1 MLTFGVTAK
10 TNPSYIVIP
19 ADRSRT
25 TNLYVFNA
33 ADLTKSVS
41 KITMP
46 KENNGQYVIWGD
58 SYSKSISMS
67 SEKAYVIWH
76 RSDGWAE
83 RNLGYYVF
91 VLSKNGTATKSSFLG
106 TGCDWTNSI
115 IDQQNKK
122 ITALSFVNGWIQL
135 FDISKNSFKTFKYPL
150 KKNYW
155 ISMILSLNNDI
166 VTVIVDKEGV
176 DSYTKDAKVISI
188 NMGTKKILSTQSYT
202 QYLTTHKD
210 SIQYIC
216 PVLGN
221 PCTLMINNK
230 KVSSKNSS
238 LYSSRYFTTIINN
251 KLLWYG
257 PTGYSFIDIT
267 NLFKK

>member
-1 MLTFGVTAK
+1 
-10 TNPSYIVIP
+10 
-19 ADRSRT
+19 
-25 TNLYVFNA
+25 
-33 ADLTKSVS
+33 
-41 KITMP
+41 
-46 KENNGQYVIWGD
+46 
-58 SYSKSISMS
+58 
-67 SEKAYVIWH
+67 
-76 RSDGWAE
+76 
-83 RNLGYYVF
+83 
-91 VLSKNGTATKSSFLG
+91 
-106 TGCDWTNSI
+106 
-115 IDQQNKK
+115 
-122 ITALSFVNGWIQL
+122 
-135 FDISKNSFKTFKYPL
+135 
-150 KKNYW
+150 
-155 ISMILSLNNDI
+155 MILSLNNDI

-251 KLLWYG
+251 KLL
-257 PTGYSFIDIT
+257 
-267 NLFKK
+267 